1 MFILTFIND
10 AVQIIGRGIAFVL
23 GILLLIPSFILTFI
37 VSILCK
43 ILWTIAFVPSWI
55 SGRLIMFA
63 MDLDPAEIR
72 KQCEMSEDLESIK
85 KVIKQALAEANE
97 KADNDPS

>member
-23 GILLLIPSFILTFI
+23 GILLLIPSFIITFAI
-37 VSILCK
+37 SILCR

-63 MDLDPAEIR
+63 LDLDPAEMK
-72 KQCEMSEDLESIK
+72 KQCEKSEDLESIK

>member
-10 AVQIIGRGIAFVL
+10 SVQIIGRGIAFVL
-23 GILLLIPSFILTFI
+23 GILLLIPSFIITFA

-63 MDLDPAEIR
+63 MDLDPAEIK